1 MSKTQK
7 ELCAEYCALFNQ
19 EHPTWPMN
27 LKDVGYVVELSDG
40 SLFRIHKPSIEKRF
54 CYADHLE
61 NAFDCVQKV
70 RADPEF
76 FIAENLREEC
86 DRMINNY
93 KEDWGH
99 YWVQNESHPLNRE
112 SRLKS
117 VVSGWRVT
125 HDHARPLNSEDRT
138 RIIEMYQVIRAD
150 FEKRLRSYVKR
161 YGLKSVHAWTYWAD
175 R

>member
-19 EHPTWPMN
+19 DNPHWPMEQ
-27 LKDVGYVVELSDG
+27 KEVGYVVELSDG
-40 SLFRIHKPSIEKRF
+40 SLFRISKPSIEKRF

-61 NAFDCVQKV
+61 NAFDCVHKI
-70 RADPEF
+70 RTDPEF
-76 FIAENLREEC
+76 FISENLRKEC
-86 DRMINNY
+86 DRTINDL
-93 KEDWGH
+93 KEDWRDL
-99 YWVQNESHPLNRE
+99 WVQNASYPLNQE

-117 VVSGWRVT
+117 VVPGCRANYE
-125 HDHARPLNSEDRT
+125 HARPLSSEDRK
-138 RIIEMYQVIRAD
+138 RIIEVYRIVRAD

-175 R
+175 A